1 MKTTLKVIGW
11 TLLSLV
17 AIVVVAVG
25 IAVYVVFTPK
35 RLTPLVDKVASHF
48 ITCPYQIDKID
59 LSLIRNFP
67 NFGLEMEGVYLINP
81 TEGAPSDTV
90 IAIPKLSV
98 GLDIKKAVY
107 GDVYIQ
113 RFRLEDVQANIF
125 IAADGSTNFDV
136 LQLPTSE
143 EEIEEDT
150 LPAAWQLRSIALASA
165 IELQTQRVQLVD
177 ERDSLSACFKQ
188 MAIRLNDIQYD
199 SIYGGVLK
207 VNLDQLDFTFKDETY
222 AQQVNFELELP
233 VYANGLQDIH
243 LQPAHISINQFNIGV
258 EGTVGL
264 LDEGGFQGDIKL
276 QTNEWNIQEVLA
288 LLPASIATLVPTE
301 LEVDGQLQLQAHAVG
316 VLDSIHW
323 PIIDAKINLTQGA
336 GSYDYANLPYK
347 LRDTKANI
355 DAHLD
360 MNRQDLTSVTIR
372 NLSTKTNDNTL
383 RLNAKA
389 TQIFRRG
396 GNFDLANPQIE
407 MHANVNLNLA
417 EANRYIDSDSVKMEV
432 QGRALG
438 VIDGKTRLNDITE
451 QKWENINVAAKLDIT
466 NVDFQTDSLQAFI
479 DKGSLHAS
487 LEAPK
492 DHSNIPTVA
501 VGFSLNDVAANMDTV
516 HAHLA
521 QPVGEASIR
530 ASKRDASAQYVGLQF
545 TVNECQANVG
555 SQMSVETG
563 KMTLRATS
571 RYNKEE
577 ESFLLRWNP
586 MLYFDLHNAKAQLPD
601 IEPTISIPQMKFA
614 YSNKSCTIDTSR
626 IILGHSDFCLS
637 GKVEHISEWIKHK
650 QNLTGELNFTS
661 SYTDLDELLS
671 IIPDGE
677 TDTMAQVAEAQPDTI
692 NQTPDTTV
700 ADPFIVPE
708 DVDLTLNTL
717 IKSTHALGQDLH
729 NLGGTITIHNGEV
742 ILDQMG
748 FVCNAAKLQLS
759 AMYRTP
765 KRDHIYVG
773 FDYHMVD
780 VDIQQLI
787 GMIPQLDTL
796 MPMLQSFR
804 GIAQFHIAAETYV
817 NENYEL
823 KTSTLRGACDI
834 EGKDLVLLDSET
846 FGKVAKILL
855 FNRKTEN
862 RIDSIDAQI
871 TLYKDEITV
880 YPFCVTMDNY
890 MIAAGGNH
898 YLDMNFNYHA
908 SLLSPFY
915 IGVDI
920 VGNMDDLK
928 IKAAKCRFAKDFRP
942 IIHKDTQTQS
952 NEMKKLIADA
962 LKQNVKTQ

>member
-17 AIVVVAVG
+17 AIVVIAVG
-25 IAVYVVFTPK
+25 ITVYVVFTPK

-67 NFGLEMEGVYLINP
+67 NFGLEMEGVYLIHP

-90 IAIPKLSV
+90 IAIPKLSI

-107 GDVYIQ
+107 GDIYIQ

-165 IELQTQRVQLVD
+165 IELQTQRVRFVD
-177 ERDSLSACFKQ
+177 ERDSLSARFEQ

-199 SIYGGVLK
+199 SIYGGILQ
-207 VNLDQLDFTFKDETY
+207 VNLDELDITFKQQTY
-222 AQQVNFELELP
+222 AKQVNLELELP

-243 LQPAHISINQFNIGV
+243 LQPAQISINQFNIGV
-258 EGTVGL
+258 EGTMGL

-276 QTNEWNIQEVLA
+276 QTNEWNIQELLA

-301 LEVDGQLQLQAHAVG
+301 LKVDGQLQLQAHAVG

-323 PIIDAKINLTQGA
+323 PIIDANIKLTKGV
-336 GSYDYANLPYK
+336 GSYDYANLPYQ

-360 MNRQDLTSVTIR
+360 MNHQDLTSVTIH

-383 RLNAKA
+383 QLNAKA

-396 GNFDLANPQIE
+396 GNFELANPQIE
-407 MHANVNLNLA
+407 MHANVDLNLA
-417 EANRYIDSDSVKMEV
+417 EANRYIDSDSAKMEV
-432 QGRALG
+432 RGRALG
-438 VIDGKTRLNDITE
+438 VIDGKTRLNDITD
-451 QKWENINVAAKLDIT
+451 QNWANINVAANLDIT
-466 NVDFQTDSLQAFI
+466 DVDFQTDSLQAFI

-492 DHSNIPTVA
+492 DNSNIPTVA
-501 VGFSLNDVAANMDTV
+501 VGFSLNDVVANIDTI

-521 QPVGEASIR
+521 QPTGEASIR
-530 ASKRDASAQYVGLQF
+530 ASKRHASAQRVGLEF
-545 TVNECQANVG
+545 TVTECQANVG
-555 SQMSVETG
+555 SQMAVETG

-571 RYNKEE
+571 RYNKDE

-586 MLYFDLHNAKAQLPD
+586 KLNFDLHNAKAQLLD

-614 YSNKSCTIDTSR
+614 YSNKRFTIDTSR
-626 IILGHSDFCLS
+626 IVLGRSDFCLS
-637 GKVEHISEWIKHK
+637 GKVEHISEWIRHE

-661 SYTDLDELLS
+661 SYTDIDELLS

-677 TDTMAQVAEAQPDTI
+677 TDTMTQVAEAE
-692 NQTPDTTV
+692 PDTT
-700 ADPFIVPE
+700 ATDPFIVPE

-729 NLGGTITIHNGEV
+729 NLGGTVTIQNGEV

-748 FVCNAAKLQLS
+748 FVCDAAKLQLS

-787 GMIPQLDTL
+787 SMIPQLDTL

-804 GIAQFHIAAETYV
+804 GMAQFHIAAETYV
-817 NENYEL
+817 NDNYEL

-846 FGKVAKILL
+846 FGKVAKILM

-928 IKAAKCRFAKDFRP
+928 IKAAKCRFAQDFKP

-952 NEMKKLIADA
+952 NELKKLIADA
-962 LKQNVKTQ
+962 LKKNVKIQ

>member
-17 AIVVVAVG
+17 AIVVIAVG
-25 IAVYVVFTPK
+25 LTVYVVFTPK

-90 IAIPKLSV
+90 IAIPKLSI
-98 GLDIKKAVY
+98 GLDIKKAIY
-107 GDVYIQ
+107 GDIYIQ

-165 IELQTQRVQLVD
+165 IELQTQRVQFVD
-177 ERDSLSACFKQ
+177 ERDSLSARFEQ
-188 MAIRLNDIQYD
+188 MAIQLNDIQYD
-199 SIYGGVLK
+199 SIYGGILQ
-207 VNLDQLDFTFKDETY
+207 VNLNELDFTFKQQTY
-222 AQQVNFELELP
+222 AKQVNLEVKLP

-243 LQPAHISINQFNIGV
+243 LQPAQISINQFNIGV
-258 EGTVGL
+258 EGTMGL

-276 QTNEWNIQEVLA
+276 QTNEWNIQELLA
-288 LLPASIATLVPTE
+288 RLPASIATLVPTE

-323 PIIDAKINLTQGA
+323 PIIDANIKLTKGV
-336 GSYDYANLPYK
+336 GSYDYANLPYQ

-355 DAHLD
+355 EAHLD
-360 MNRQDLTSVTIR
+360 MNRQDLTTVTIH
-372 NLSTKTNDNTL
+372 NLSTKTNDNSL
-383 RLNAKA
+383 QLKAKA
-389 TQIFRRG
+389 TKIFKRNA
-396 GNFDLANPQIE
+396 NFELANPLLE
-407 MHANVNLNLA
+407 LHANVNLNLA
-417 EANRYIDSDSVKMEV
+417 EANRYLGTDSTKMEV
-432 QGRALG
+432 HGRTLG
-438 VIDGKTRLNDITE
+438 TIDGKAHLNDIT
-451 QKWENINVAAKLDIT
+451 QQQWTNINATAKLNIEQAYFLT
-466 NVDFQTDSLQAFI
+466 NNLQTFI
-479 DKGSLHAS
+479 DKGDLHAS
-487 LEAPK
+487 LEKPN
-492 DHSNIPTVA
+492 DIQTIIPTIA
-501 VGFSLNDVAANMDTV
+501 VGFNLNNVIADIDTI
-516 HAHLA
+516 HAHLV
-521 QPVGEASIR
+521 QPVGDAQIC
-530 ASKRDASAQYVGLQF
+530 ASKRNPDAQWIALQF
-545 TVNECQANVG
+545 TVAAMEGNMGENV
-555 SQMSVETG
+555 QIQTN
-563 KMTLRATS
+563 KMTLRAAS
-571 RYNKEE
+571 RYNKDAENI
-577 ESFLLRWNP
+577 LLKWNP
-586 MLYFDLHNAKAQLPD
+586 LLYFDLHDAKAQLPN
-601 IEPTISIPQMKFA
+601 IEPVVAIPQMKFT
-614 YSNKSCTIDTSR
+614 YSNKVFDIDTSR
-626 IILGHSDFCLS
+626 IILGNSDFCLS
-637 GKVEHISEWIKHK
+637 GKVENISQWIRKE

-661 SYTDLDELLS
+661 NYTDIDELLALL
-671 IIPDGE
+671 PDGE
-677 TDTMAQVAEAQPDTI
+677 TDTMTQVAEAE
-692 NQTPDTTV
+692 PDTT
-700 ADPFIVPE
+700 ATDPFIVPE

-717 IKSTHALGQDLH
+717 IQSTRALGQDLH
-729 NLGGTITIHNGEV
+729 NLGGTVTIQNGEV

-748 FVCNAAKLQLS
+748 FVCDAAKLQLS

-787 GMIPQLDTL
+787 SMIPQLDTL

-804 GIAQFHIAAETYV
+804 GMAQFHIAAETYV
-817 NENYEL
+817 NDNYEL

-846 FGKVAKILL
+846 FGKVAKILM

-928 IKAAKCRFAKDFRP
+928 IKAAKCRFAQDFKP

-952 NEMKKLIADA
+952 NELKKLIADA
-962 LKQNVKTQ
+962 LKKNVKIQ

>member
-17 AIVVVAVG
+17 AIVVIAVG
-25 IAVYVVFTPK
+25 ITVYVVFTPK

-67 NFGLEMEGVYLINP
+67 NFGLEMEGVYLIQP

-90 IAIPKLSV
+90 IAIPKLSI
-98 GLDIKKAVY
+98 GLDIKKAIY
-107 GDVYIQ
+107 GDIYIQ

-165 IELQTQRVQLVD
+165 IELQTQRVQFVD
-177 ERDSLSACFKQ
+177 ERDSLSARFEQ
-188 MAIRLNDIQYD
+188 MAIQLNDIQYD
-199 SIYGGVLK
+199 SIYGGILQ
-207 VNLDQLDFTFKDETY
+207 VNLDELDFTFKQQTY
-222 AQQVNFELELP
+222 AKQMNLELELP

-243 LQPAHISINQFNIGV
+243 LQPAQISINQFNIGV
-258 EGTVGL
+258 EGTMGL
-264 LDEGGFQGDIKL
+264 LDEGGFQGDVKL
-276 QTNEWNIQEVLA
+276 QTNEWNIQELLA

-301 LEVDGQLQLQAHAVG
+301 LKVDGQLQLQAHAVG

-323 PIIDAKINLTQGA
+323 PIIDANIKLTKGV
-336 GSYDYANLPYK
+336 GSYDYTNLPYQ

-360 MNRQDLTSVTIR
+360 MNHQDLTSVTIH

-383 RLNAKA
+383 QLNAKA

-396 GNFDLANPQIE
+396 RNFELANPQIE
-407 MHANVNLNLA
+407 MHANVDLNLA
-417 EANRYIDSDSVKMEV
+417 EANRYIDSDSANMEV
-432 QGRALG
+432 RGRALG
-438 VIDGKTRLNDITE
+438 VIDGKTRLNDITD
-451 QKWENINVAAKLDIT
+451 QNWANINVAAKLDIT
-466 NVDFQTDSLQAFI
+466 DVDFQTDSLQAFI

-492 DHSNIPTVA
+492 DNSNIPTVA
-501 VGFSLNDVAANMDTV
+501 VGFSLNDVVANMDTV
-516 HAHLA
+516 HAHLV
-521 QPVGEASIR
+521 QPVGEAFIR
-530 ASKRDASAQYVGLQF
+530 ASKRHASAQQVGLEF
-545 TVNECQANVG
+545 TVTECQANVG
-555 SQMSVETG
+555 SQMAVETG

-571 RYNKEE
+571 RYNKDE

-586 MLYFDLHNAKAQLPD
+586 KLNFDLHNAKAQLPD

-614 YSNKSCTIDTSR
+614 YSNKRFTIDTSR
-626 IILGHSDFCLS
+626 IVLGHSDFCLS

-661 SYTDLDELLS
+661 SYTDIDELLS

-677 TDTMAQVAEAQPDTI
+677 TDTMTQVAEAE
-692 NQTPDTTV
+692 PDTT
-700 ADPFIVPE
+700 ATDPFIVPE

-729 NLGGTITIHNGEV
+729 NLGGTVTIHNGEV

-748 FVCNAAKLQLS
+748 FVCDAAKLQLS

-787 GMIPQLDTL
+787 SMIPQLDTL

-804 GIAQFHIAAETYV
+804 GMAQFHIAAETYV
-817 NENYEL
+817 NDNYEL

-846 FGKVAKILL
+846 FGKVAKILM

-928 IKAAKCRFAKDFRP
+928 IKAAKCRFAQDFKP

-952 NEMKKLIADA
+952 NELKKLIADA
-962 LKQNVKTQ
+962 LKKNVKIQ